1 MNKYDGFDA
10 DYDKEAVPE
19 VESNSSYDTE
29 REYPIEKR
37 CCVTGEAVKH
47 SFCRYPDADRGT
59 MMVFSKEVMLS
70 YSQHSRSLS
79 DEFER
84 VLELRRKQESRRR

>member
-1 MNKYDGFDA
+1 MSDFTGFDKE
-10 DYDKEAVPE
+10 YDLEAVPE

-29 REYPIEKR
+29 REFPIEKR

-59 MMVFSKEVMLS
+59 MMVLSKSVMLC
-70 YSQHSRSLS
+70 YSQRGRSLS
-79 DEFER
+79 VEFER
-84 VLELRRKQESRRR
+84 VLESRRKQEARKS

>member
-1 MNKYDGFDA
+1 MSKFTGFDS
-10 DYDKEAVPE
+10 DYDQEAVPE

-59 MMVFSKEVMLS
+59 MMVLSKEVMLA
-70 YSQHSRSLS
+70 YTQNGQRLS
-79 DEFER
+79 NEFER
-84 VLELRRKQESRRR
+84 VLGLRRKKEA

>member
-1 MNKYDGFDA
+1 MSKFTGFDKE
-10 DYDKEAVPE
+10 YDKEAVPE

-37 CCVTGEAVKH
+37 CCVTGEGVKH

-59 MMVFSKEVMLS
+59 MMVLSKEVMLV
-70 YSQHSRSLS
+70 YSQRGRSLS
-79 DEFER
+79 EEFER
-84 VLELRRKQESRRR
+84 VLESRRKQESRKH